1 MAKEEELLDRIKDKD
16 DEIGS
21 LNCQLKYVSS

>member
-21 LNCQLKYVSS
+21 LNSQLKYVSS